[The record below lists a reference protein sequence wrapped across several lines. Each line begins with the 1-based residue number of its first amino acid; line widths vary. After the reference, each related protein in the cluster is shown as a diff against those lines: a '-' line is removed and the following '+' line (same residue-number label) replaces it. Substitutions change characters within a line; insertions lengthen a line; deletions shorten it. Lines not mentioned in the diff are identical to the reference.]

1 MKQRILLVAVLTI
14 CLLFFWVESHPLAAA
29 RTRVFDLDPILR
41 QQMSELNLFSMD
53 EVLRSLEQEYAG
65 FVPDLS
71 ITGIIEGLRGGE
83 GQNSR
88 QILANLSRFAF
99 REVARQTSLL
109 GRLLVLAILCALMK
123 KLQDSLGAN
132 VGNIAY
138 AVCFLVLVGVVL
150 QSFSLL
156 TQDVVDSV
164 ELMIS
169 LMYSLMPVL
178 LSLLISLGA
187 VGSAALL
194 NPLIAATATT
204 VSSIVATLVMPLLYF
219 AGVLSLLNSFS
230 DKLQVGKLSSLL
242 KDVSIAIMGLSFTV
256 FVGLSVVQGTAA
268 GVADGIALRTAKYAV
283 KNFVPVVG
291 GLFAD
296 VFETVAGASLLLKNG
311 IGIAGLLAVF
321 ILCAMPA
328 IKVLVVVFIYRLA
341 AAIIQ
346 PMGVNPVADALT
358 NLAGILTVVAGALI
372 TVGIMFFILITVV
385 IGTGNATLSIR

>member
-14 CLLFFWVESHPLAAA
+14 GLLFLWVESHPLAAA
-29 RTRVFDLDPILR
+29 RTRVIDLDPILR

-65 FVPDLS
+65 FIPDLS
-71 ITGIIEGLRGGE
+71 IAGIIEGLRGGE
-83 GQNSR
+83 GQNPR

-99 REVARQTSLL
+99 REVVRQTSLL

-187 VGSAALL
+187 VSSAAIF

-204 VSSIVATLVMPLLYF
+204 VSNIVATLVMPLLYF

-268 GVADGIALRTAKYAV
+268 GVADGIALRTAKYVV

-321 ILCAMPA
+321 FLCAMPA
-328 IKVLVVVFIYRLA
+328 IKVLVAVFIYRLA

-346 PMGVNPVADALT
+346 PMGVNPVTDALT

-385 IGTGNATLSIR
+385 IGTGNATLFIR